1 MRKRKRH
8 DPERPGTAAEGERLL
23 RWLGAHPVVPLV
35 AILLLAVLVRTGAL
49 LDWLESAYRDFLV
62 FDESVYHLWAVRVA
76 QGGAATFP
84 VTDFASLPAYL
95 MVAAYQAFSPQPLVV
110 RILNLL
116 LGVAT
121 CGGIYLIGR
130 RLADHRTGLLAAAV
144 AALYKPF
151 IFYSVTLLKETLGL
165 LLFAGVLVLLLAGM
179 DRPSLRTGLLLGA
192 AAGLLINVRQN
203 MVVILPLLPVI
214 LLWGGGGMSGLRTRL
229 GAAGGVALGLM
240 LALAPFA
247 LQQRAV
253 TGGWGLTP
261 VGGFNLY
268 LGNNL
273 DNPYPYY
280 RPVRFASSVPT
291 DQGVHF
297 VIEASRREGRRLTPA
312 EASRYWTREAL
323 RMAWERPGEF
333 ALKAGRKALTV
344 FNRSEAE
351 DNYHIGFTSR
361 FVPFLRLPFPAVW
374 CVLPLGMAGMLLALG
389 RSRQDQALAA
399 IFAVYALSLVA
410 FFSNA
415 RIRLPLLVI
424 LIPYAVLGVSWC
436 VSAVRVRAHRRVGL
450 YAGLVGLFAA
460 LAFFPV
466 PGGDDMTSYYNTHA
480 LNLQRKGLIEEA
492 AQYWQASA
500 AMNRPYS
507 AYARLALARLAYERG
522 DLERGDG
529 YLARVGEDSFAAAQ
543 KHELRGDV
551 LVRRGR
557 LPEAMAAYA
566 QALSINGGLRNARIK
581 LIRAARIAAPEVA
594 AREEA
599 VLREIESFYPP
610 GKR

>member
-62 FDESVYHLWAVRVA
+62 FDESVYHLWAVRVV
-76 QGGAATFP
+76 QGGATTFP

-95 MVAAYQAFSPQPLVV
+95 MLAAYQAFSPQPLVV

-273 DNPYPYY
+273 DNPYPY
-280 RPVRFASSVPT
+280 
-291 DQGVHF
+291 
-297 VIEASRREGRRLTPA
+297 
-312 EASRYWTREAL
+312 
-323 RMAWERPGEF
+323 
-333 ALKAGRKALTV
+333 
-344 FNRSEAE
+344 
-351 DNYHIGFTSR
+351 
-361 FVPFLRLPFPAVW
+361 
-374 CVLPLGMAGMLLALG
+374 
-389 RSRQDQALAA
+389 
-399 IFAVYALSLVA
+399 
-410 FFSNA
+410 
-415 RIRLPLLVI
+415 
-424 LIPYAVLGVSWC
+424 
-436 VSAVRVRAHRRVGL
+436 
-450 YAGLVGLFAA
+450 
-460 LAFFPV
+460 
-466 PGGDDMTSYYNTHA
+466 
-480 LNLQRKGLIEEA
+480 
-492 AQYWQASA
+492 
-500 AMNRPYS
+500 
-507 AYARLALARLAYERG
+507 
-522 DLERGDG
+522 
-529 YLARVGEDSFAAAQ
+529 
-543 KHELRGDV
+543 
-551 LVRRGR
+551 
-557 LPEAMAAYA
+557 
-566 QALSINGGLRNARIK
+566 
-581 LIRAARIAAPEVA
+581 
-594 AREEA
+594 
-599 VLREIESFYPP
+599 
-610 GKR
+610 